1 MEISIAMGRTL
12 KKKKK
17 KKGKMM
23 ENRGWELGTAVSVIS
38 LNVFFAPFR
47 FNGSVRRGG
56 THRAGWPRSKLE
68 PHIAGFKPDS
78 SM

>member
-1 MEISIAMGRTL
+1 
-12 KKKKK
+12 
-17 KKGKMM
+17 MM
-23 ENRGWELGTAVSVIS
+23 ENRVWELGTAVSVIS
-38 LNVFFAPFR
+38 LNVFFAPFC

-56 THRAGWPRSKLE
+56 THRADWPRSKLE